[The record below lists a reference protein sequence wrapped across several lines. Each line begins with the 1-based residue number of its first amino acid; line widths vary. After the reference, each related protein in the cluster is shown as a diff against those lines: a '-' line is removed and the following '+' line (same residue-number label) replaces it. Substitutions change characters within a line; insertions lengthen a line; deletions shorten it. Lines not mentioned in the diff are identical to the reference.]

1 MSMYYKPS
9 RVDYE
14 KYQFLIMSAPDDGN
28 MNRYLQDMLDNNV
41 TLLMRTC
48 DASYSEDAIVEKGIE
63 VKELTF
69 SDGSA
74 PPKSIIE
81 EWLSIVKEHFSNRNS
96 KPGRIGI
103 H

>member
-1 MSMYYKPS
+1 MYYKPS

-14 KYQFLIMSAPDDGN
+14 NYQFLIMSAPDDNN
-28 MNRYLQDMLDNNV
+28 MHRYLSDMVDNNV

-48 DASYSEDAIVEKGIE
+48 DESYSDEPIIEKGIK

-69 SDGSA
+69 PDGSA

-81 EWLSIVKEHFSNRNS
+81 EWLHIVKEHFSSKHS